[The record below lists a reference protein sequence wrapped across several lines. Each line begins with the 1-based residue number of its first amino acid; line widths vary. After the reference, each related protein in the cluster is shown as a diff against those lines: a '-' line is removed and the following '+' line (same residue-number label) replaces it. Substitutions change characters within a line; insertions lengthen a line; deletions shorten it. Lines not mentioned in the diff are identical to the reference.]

1 MLVMGAVYVIALPA
15 TLAAGGVLTDWKPGG
30 RNLFDWLD
38 FLTSNIMLPLSG
50 LFVTLLI
57 GFVWT
62 GAKKEAGLR
71 PFMGRVWGIM
81 MRYVAPI
88 LIILIFLSS
97 IGIL

>member
-1 MLVMGAVYVIALPA
+1 
-15 TLAAGGVLTDWKPGG
+15 
-30 RNLFDWLD
+30 
-38 FLTSNIMLPLSG
+38 MLPLSG

-62 GAKKEAGLR
+62 GAKEEAGLR
-71 PFMGRVWGIM
+71 PLMGRVWGTM